1 MLNSSTVNSNF
12 FFACHSQGVGLLKL
26 PTTYTCV
33 YNVRTGGTMTTDTT
47 LNVRI
52 AEDVKI
58 KASKILQAS
67 GLTTSVAVRMFLMRV
82 IEDEAL
88 PFDPTRPNKKTLNAI
103 KASKAGKTTR
113 AKNSKALIKQLN
125 ARN

>member
-1 MLNSSTVNSNF
+1 
-12 FFACHSQGVGLLKL
+12 
-26 PTTYTCV
+26 
-33 YNVRTGGTMTTDTT
+33 MTTNTT

-58 KASKILQAS
+58 KASKILEAS
-67 GLTTSVAVRMFLMRV
+67 GLSTSVAVRMFLMRV

-88 PFDPTRPNKKTLNAI
+88 PFDPTRPNKKTLDAI
-103 KASKAGKTTR
+103 KASRVGKTKR

-125 ARN
+125 A

>member
-1 MLNSSTVNSNF
+1 
-12 FFACHSQGVGLLKL
+12 
-26 PTTYTCV
+26 
-33 YNVRTGGTMTTDTT
+33 MTTDTT

-67 GLTTSVAVRMFLMRV
+67 GLSTSVAVRMFLMRV

-88 PFDPTRPNKKTLNAI
+88 PFDLTRPNKKTLNAI
-103 KASKAGKTTR
+103 KASKAGKTKR
-113 AKNSKALIKQLN
+113 AKNSKALINQLN

>member
-1 MLNSSTVNSNF
+1 
-12 FFACHSQGVGLLKL
+12 
-26 PTTYTCV
+26 
-33 YNVRTGGTMTTDTT
+33 MTTDST

-88 PFDPTRPNKKTLNAI
+88 PFDPTRPNKKILNAI

>member
-1 MLNSSTVNSNF
+1 
-12 FFACHSQGVGLLKL
+12 
-26 PTTYTCV
+26 
-33 YNVRTGGTMTTDTT
+33 MTTDTT

-103 KASKAGKTTR
+103 KASKTGKTTR

>member
-1 MLNSSTVNSNF
+1 M
-12 FFACHSQGVGLLKL
+12 A
-26 PTTYTCV
+26 
-33 YNVRTGGTMTTDTT
+33 TDTT

-52 AEDVKI
+52 DEEVKI
-58 KASKILQAS
+58 KASAILGAS

-103 KASKAGKTTR
+103 KESKAGKTKR
-113 AKNSKALIKQLN
+113 AKNSKALIKKLN

>member
-1 MLNSSTVNSNF
+1 
-12 FFACHSQGVGLLKL
+12 
-26 PTTYTCV
+26 
-33 YNVRTGGTMTTDTT
+33 MTTDTT
-47 LNVRI
+47 LNIRI
-52 AEDVKI
+52 TEDMKF
-58 KASKILQAS
+58 KASKILEAS
-67 GLTTSVAVRMFLMRV
+67 GLSTSVAVRMFLMRV

-103 KASKAGKTTR
+103 KDSKAGKTKR

>member
-1 MLNSSTVNSNF
+1 
-12 FFACHSQGVGLLKL
+12 
-26 PTTYTCV
+26 
-33 YNVRTGGTMTTDTT
+33 VRTGGTMATDTT

-52 AEDVKI
+52 DEAVKI
-58 KASKILQAS
+58 KASAILEAS

-103 KASKAGKTTR
+103 KESKAGKTKR
-113 AKNSKALIKQLN
+113 AKNSKALIKKLN

>member
-1 MLNSSTVNSNF
+1 M
-12 FFACHSQGVGLLKL
+12 A
-26 PTTYTCV
+26 
-33 YNVRTGGTMTTDTT
+33 TDTT

-52 AEDVKI
+52 DEEVKI
-58 KASKILQAS
+58 KASAILEAS

-88 PFDPTRPNKKTLNAI
+88 PFDPTRPNKKTLSAI
-103 KASKAGKTTR
+103 KDSKAGKTKR
-113 AKNSKALIKQLN
+113 AKNSKALIKKIS

>member
-1 MLNSSTVNSNF
+1 M
-12 FFACHSQGVGLLKL
+12 A
-26 PTTYTCV
+26 
-33 YNVRTGGTMTTDTT
+33 TDTT

-52 AEDVKI
+52 DEAVKI
-58 KASKILQAS
+58 KASAILEAS

-103 KASKAGKTTR
+103 KESKAGKTKR
-113 AKNSKALIKQLN
+113 AKNSKALIRKLN

>member
-1 MLNSSTVNSNF
+1 
-12 FFACHSQGVGLLKL
+12 
-26 PTTYTCV
+26 
-33 YNVRTGGTMTTDTT
+33 MTTDTT

-113 AKNSKALIKQLN
+113 VKNSKALIKQLN

>member
-1 MLNSSTVNSNF
+1 M
-12 FFACHSQGVGLLKL
+12 A
-26 PTTYTCV
+26 
-33 YNVRTGGTMTTDTT
+33 TDTT

-52 AEDVKI
+52 SEDVKI
-58 KASKILQAS
+58 KASAILEAS

-82 IEDEAL
+82 IEEEAL
-88 PFDPTRPNKKTLNAI
+88 PFDPTRPNKKTLSAI
-103 KASKAGKTTR
+103 KDSNAGKTKR

>member
-1 MLNSSTVNSNF
+1 
-12 FFACHSQGVGLLKL
+12 
-26 PTTYTCV
+26 
-33 YNVRTGGTMTTDTT
+33 VRTGGIMATDTT

-52 AEDVKI
+52 TEDVKI
-58 KASKILQAS
+58 KAAAILGAS
-67 GLTTSVAVRMFLMRV
+67 GLSTSVAVRMFLMRV

-103 KASKAGKTTR
+103 KDSRAGKTKR
-113 AKNSKALIKQLN
+113 AKSSKALLKQLN

>member
-1 MLNSSTVNSNF
+1 M
-12 FFACHSQGVGLLKL
+12 A
-26 PTTYTCV
+26 
-33 YNVRTGGTMTTDTT
+33 TDTT

-52 AEDVKI
+52 EEEIKK
-58 KASKILQAS
+58 KASAILESS
-67 GLTTSVAVRMFLMRV
+67 GLSTSAAVRMFLLRV

-103 KASKAGKTTR
+103 NASRAGKTKR
-113 AKNSKALIKQLN
+113 VKNSNALLKQLN

>member
-1 MLNSSTVNSNF
+1 
-12 FFACHSQGVGLLKL
+12 
-26 PTTYTCV
+26 
-33 YNVRTGGTMTTDTT
+33 MTTDTT

-58 KASKILQAS
+58 KAAAILEAS
-67 GLTTSVAVRMFLMRV
+67 GLSTSVAVRMFLMRV

-103 KASKAGKTTR
+103 KDSRAGKNKR
-113 AKNSKALIKQLN
+113 AKNSKALLKQLN
-125 ARN
+125 A

>member
-1 MLNSSTVNSNF
+1 M
-12 FFACHSQGVGLLKL
+12 A
-26 PTTYTCV
+26 
-33 YNVRTGGTMTTDTT
+33 TDTT

-52 AEDVKI
+52 EEEI
-58 KASKILQAS
+58 KKRASEILEAS

-103 KASKAGKTTR
+103 KASKAGKTKR
-113 AKNSKALIKQLN
+113 VKNSKALLKKLN
-125 ARN
+125 A

>member
-1 MLNSSTVNSNF
+1 MC
-12 FFACHSQGVGLLKL
+12 AQGG
-26 PTTYTCV
+26 
-33 YNVRTGGTMTTDTT
+33 NMATDTT

-52 AEDVKI
+52 EEEI
-58 KASKILQAS
+58 KKRASEILEAS

-103 KASKAGKTTR
+103 KASKAGKTKR
-113 AKNSKALIKQLN
+113 VKNSKALLKKLN
-125 ARN
+125 A

>member
-1 MLNSSTVNSNF
+1 M
-12 FFACHSQGVGLLKL
+12 A
-26 PTTYTCV
+26 
-33 YNVRTGGTMTTDTT
+33 TDTT

-52 AEDVKI
+52 DEAVKI
-58 KASKILQAS
+58 KASAILEAS

-103 KASKAGKTTR
+103 KESKAGKTKR
-113 AKNSKALIKQLN
+113 AKNSKALIKKLN

>member
-1 MLNSSTVNSNF
+1 M
-12 FFACHSQGVGLLKL
+12 A
-26 PTTYTCV
+26 
-33 YNVRTGGTMTTDTT
+33 TDTT

-58 KASKILQAS
+58 KAAAILGAS
-67 GLTTSVAVRMFLMRV
+67 GLSTSAAVRMFLIRV

-88 PFDPTRPNKKTLNAI
+88 PFDPIRPNKKTVKAI
-103 KASKAGKTTR
+103 NNSKAGKTRR

-125 ARN
+125 A